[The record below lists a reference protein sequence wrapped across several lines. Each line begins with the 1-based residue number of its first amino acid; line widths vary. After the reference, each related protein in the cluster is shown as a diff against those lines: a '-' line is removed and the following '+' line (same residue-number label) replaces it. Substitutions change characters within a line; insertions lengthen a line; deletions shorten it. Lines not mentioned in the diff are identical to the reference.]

1 MNGVGVSAS
10 FYQST
15 MLCQFR
21 TFTLTKGSN
30 STQSV
35 AMVTSPKNNY
45 TAKMVNFKEEINI
58 QL

>member
-1 MNGVGVSAS
+1 MKGVGVSAS

-30 STQSV
+30 STKSV

-45 TAKMVNFKEEINI
+45 TAKNGKF
-58 QL
+58 